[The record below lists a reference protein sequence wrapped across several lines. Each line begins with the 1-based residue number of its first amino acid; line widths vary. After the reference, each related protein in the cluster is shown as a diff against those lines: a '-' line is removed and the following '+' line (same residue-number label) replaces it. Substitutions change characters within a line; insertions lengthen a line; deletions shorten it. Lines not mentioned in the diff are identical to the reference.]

1 MQSLWPLAYFFSRF
15 KASCASLFFFS
26 QTCMSLITSIGCLRF
41 ALNFQTI
48 VIAGLHIIS
57 TTGIYIASNEFQLGL
72 MSYYELMYE
81 MSLEDKGNP

>member
-1 MQSLWPLAYFFSRF
+1 
-15 KASCASLFFFS
+15 
-26 QTCMSLITSIGCLRF
+26 MSLITLIGCLRF
-41 ALNFQTI
+41 AHYKALNFQTI

-81 MSLEDKGNP
+81 MSLGDKGNP

>member
-1 MQSLWPLAYFFSRF
+1 
-15 KASCASLFFFS
+15 
-26 QTCMSLITSIGCLRF
+26 MSLIISIGCLRF
-41 ALNFQTI
+41 AHYKALNFQTI

-57 TTGIYIASNEFQLGL
+57 TTGIYIASNEILGL

>member
-1 MQSLWPLAYFFSRF
+1 
-15 KASCASLFFFS
+15 
-26 QTCMSLITSIGCLRF
+26 MSLITSIGCLRF

-57 TTGIYIASNEFQLGL
+57 TTGIYIASNEFQLQGL

>member
-1 MQSLWPLAYFFSRF
+1 
-15 KASCASLFFFS
+15 
-26 QTCMSLITSIGCLRF
+26 MSLITSIGCLRF

-48 VIAGLHIIS
+48 VIAAGLHIIS

-81 MSLEDKGNP
+81 MSLGDKGNP